1 MQRVETF
8 ETVGT
13 SQFIFLVDVSVVRFR
28 DSEELI
34 GCIKKNLKY
43 LITKVLLVCIRE
55 REQQMSH
62 FLL

>member
-1 MQRVETF
+1 MF
-8 ETVGT
+8 ETIKT
-13 SQFIFLVDVSVVRFR
+13 SRFIFLADVSVVRFR

-34 GCIKKNLKY
+34 GRVNKNLKY

-62 FLL
+62 FLR